1 MNEPFYNLY
10 DIIFDTG
17 SITNKK
23 LQKHIFTEL
32 GNNDP
37 RMLIDTFDIPH
48 VFDRLTYQKLI
59 FHDQEPILFN
69 SFENAW
75 LNKIY
80 FVNRLET
87 NHILSNSE
95 KNSVEKDAL
104 LKQSGWHDFYWF
116 SNGFL
121 SLEWYR
127 FYRYACY
134 LENNWTPAKT
144 FSSYNRILKD
154 REHRLIIANHLYNNY
169 KDNIILSCHSDQ
181 QHYQHDNLFVNTNN
195 NISTNLS
202 YKIDVIDFI
211 DSFCHIVTERI
222 FYEDRIHLTE
232 KAFRPI
238 VCCRPFILAS
248 SPGSLQ
254 YLKDYGFKTFNNFW
268 SEDYDNITDHN
279 ERLDAILDII
289 DYLGS
294 LKHSQI
300 IEMLHSMKETLLY
313 NRNHF
318 YNQFEKN
325 ITKELHD
332 NLYTALNL
340 KNHTDSYYNKIMQG
354 LTDAEYELVKNSTET
369 CTEFDDHVPVVYLQA
384 IDHLVDQK
392 PTSNIIRPFVK
403 NNLKYLNGFYNGTVH
418 VNLQQGQ

>member
-10 DIIFDTG
+10 NIIFDTG

-37 RMLIDTFDIPH
+37 RLLVDTSDIPH

-69 SFENAW
+69 SFKNAW
-75 LNKIY
+75 LNKIH

-95 KNSVEKDAL
+95 KNSIEKDEL

-127 FYRYACY
+127 FYRYAKY
-134 LENNWTPAKT
+134 LENCWNPTKN
-144 FSSYNRILKD
+144 FSSYNRILPD
-154 REHRLIIANHLYNNY
+154 RLHRLEIANHLYNHYPNQ
-169 KDNIILSCHSDQ
+169 IILSRHFGDDAT
-181 QHYQHDNLFVNTNN
+181 DNLFVNTT
-195 NISTNLS
+195 NIKSKNLS
-202 YKIDVIDFI
+202 YTIHDKDFI
-211 DSFCHIVTERI
+211 DSFCHVITERI

-232 KAFRPI
+232 KTFRPI
-238 VCCRPFILAS
+238 ICCRPFILAS

-254 YLKDYGFKTFNNFW
+254 YLKDYGFKTFSDFW

-279 ERLDAILDII
+279 KRLYAILNII
-289 DYLGS
+289 DYIGS
-294 LKHSQI
+294 LTHSQMI
-300 IEMLHSMKETLLY
+300 DLLHSMKEILIY

-332 NLYTALNL
+332 NLHTALLQQN
-340 KNHTDSYYNKIMQG
+340 NVEPYYNRIMQS
-354 LTDAEYELVKNSTET
+354 LTPAEYELVKNSTEM
-369 CTEFDDHVPVVYLQA
+369 CTEFDDYVPISYLQA
-384 IDHLVDQK
+384 IDCLVDQK
-392 PTSNIIRPFVK
+392 PSSNIIRPFVTD
-403 NNLKYLNGFYNGTVH
+403 NLKYLNGFYTGTVH
-418 VNLQQGQ
+418 VNLQQA